1 MRLNTLTWRDTMF
14 KPYTSDKRKT
24 VRIDFEDAWLNVPAG
39 ITVAAAVMGYSGE
52 NYIRRSPVSGEKRA
66 PFCFMGVCHECLMEI
81 DGMPDQQ
88 ACIIEVK
95 DGMTIKRQTGLPE
108 VTDPYPPE

>member
-1 MRLNTLTWRDTMF
+1 MF
-14 KPYTSDKRKT
+14 NSYTPDIRKT
-24 VRIDFEDAWLNVPAG
+24 VVIDFEGTQLNVPAG

-95 DGMTIKRQTGLPE
+95 DGMRIKRQVGLPE
-108 VTDPYPPE
+108 VGN

>member
-1 MRLNTLTWRDTMF
+1 MF
-14 KPYTSDKRKT
+14 KQYTSDNRKT
-24 VRIDFEDAWLNVPAG
+24 VSIDFEGARLNVPAG

-52 NYIRRSPVSGEKRA
+52 HYIRRSPVTGEKRA

-81 DGMPDQQ
+81 DGIPDQQ

-95 DGMTIKRQTGLPE
+95 DGMHIKRQTGLPQ
-108 VTDPYPPE
+108 VGNPDKPELKIDD

>member
-1 MRLNTLTWRDTMF
+1 MF
-14 KPYTSDKRKT
+14 KPYKPDNRQS
-24 VRIDFEDAWLNVPAG
+24 VGIDFEGTQLNVPAG

-81 DGMPDQQ
+81 DGTPDQQ
-88 ACIIEVK
+88 ACLIEVR
-95 DGMTIKRQTGLPE
+95 DGMCIKRQTGLAE
-108 VTDPYPPE
+108 CLK

>member
-1 MRLNTLTWRDTMF
+1 M
-14 KPYTSDKRKT
+14 
-24 VRIDFEDAWLNVPAG
+24 PAG
-39 ITVAAAVMGYSGE
+39 ITVAAAVMAYSGE
-52 NYIRRSPVSGEKRA
+52 NYIRRSPVTGEKRA

-95 DGMTIKRQTGLPE
+95 NGMTIKRQTGLPE
-108 VTDPYPPE
+108 VSDPDPPKAEK

>member
-1 MRLNTLTWRDTMF
+1 MF
-14 KPYTSDKRKT
+14 KPYITETRKT
-24 VRIDFEDAWLNVPAG
+24 VAIDFEGRQLRVPAG

-88 ACIIEVK
+88 ACLIEVK
-95 DGMTIKRQTGLPE
+95 DGMKVERQTDLPE
-108 VTDPYPPE
+108 VEIE

>member
-1 MRLNTLTWRDTMF
+1 MF
-14 KPYTSDKRKT
+14 KPYTSDIRKT
-24 VRIDFEDAWLNVPAG
+24 VAIDFEGTRLNVPAG
-39 ITVAAAVMGYSGE
+39 ITVAAAIMGYSGE

-95 DGMTIKRQTGLPE
+95 DGMAIKRQVGLPE
-108 VTDPYPPE
+108 VTDPDKPGERMPKVT

>member
-1 MRLNTLTWRDTMF
+1 MF
-14 KPYTSDKRKT
+14 KQFTSDNRKT
-24 VRIDFEDAWLNVPAG
+24 VSIYFEGTRLSVPAG

-66 PFCFMGVCHECLMEI
+66 PFCFMGVCHECLIEI
-81 DGMPDQQ
+81 DGIPDQQ

-95 DGMTIKRQTGLPE
+95 DDMNIKRQTGLPQ
-108 VTDPYPPE
+108 VTDPDKPEK

>member
-1 MRLNTLTWRDTMF
+1 MF
-14 KPYTSDKRKT
+14 KPDKPDNRQT
-24 VRIDFEDAWLNVPAG
+24 LGIDFEGTQLIVPAG

-88 ACIIEVK
+88 ACIIEVR
-95 DGMTIKRQTGLPE
+95 DGMHIKRQSGLPQ
-108 VTDPYPPE
+108 VGDPDELE

>member
-1 MRLNTLTWRDTMF
+1 MF
-14 KPYTSDKRKT
+14 KPYTSDKPKT
-24 VRIDFEDAWLNVPAG
+24 VRIDFEGVGLNVPAG

-52 NYIRRSPVSGEKRA
+52 NYIRRSPVNGEKRA

-95 DGMTIKRQTGLPE
+95 DGMRIKRQT
-108 VTDPYPPE
+108 